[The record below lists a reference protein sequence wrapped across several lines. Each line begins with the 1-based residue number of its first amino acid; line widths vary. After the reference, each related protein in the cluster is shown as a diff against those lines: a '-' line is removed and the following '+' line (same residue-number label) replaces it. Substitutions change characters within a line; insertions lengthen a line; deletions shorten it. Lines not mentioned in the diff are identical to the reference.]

1 MGRVWRITVGGS
13 PPSSD
18 PMKLLTFDI
27 PALFIKIEIFLFGN
41 LFSIWLNALV
51 TSPAFATS
59 HLRKVKF
66 ELSSSTFDLDSP
78 TTSIS
83 GYLTNSVTIPRPKNK
98 SNESCLMCAR
108 L

>member
-1 MGRVWRITVGGS
+1 
-13 PPSSD
+13 
-18 PMKLLTFDI
+18 MKLFTFDI

-66 ELSSSTFDLDSP
+66 ELSSSSFDLDRP

-83 GYLTNSVTIPRPKNK
+83 GYLTNSVTIPRPENNK
-98 SNESCLMCAR
+98 K
-108 L
+108 